1 MCEYY
6 EINAK
11 RYADQTFSVDMS
23 EQYRKFLPLLREQAR
38 ILDVGSG
45 SGRDAC
51 YFQKRGYQV
60 TALEP
65 SKNLCREIRKGF
77 SGEIVCS
84 DIQSYQ
90 PDQRFDGIWACA
102 SLLHLQ
108 EKEILCFFE
117 KINSY
122 LNENGII
129 YLSGKNGIP
138 TGEAADGRYF
148 LEFTEQ
154 LADRI
159 LTVNDRI
166 KLEELWFTED
176 VGGRKGFRWMNMI
189 FMFSPEEFDIKH
201 HQKGK

>member
-11 RYADQTFSVDMS
+11 QYAQATFSADMS
-23 EQYRKFLPLLREQAR
+23 EQYTRFLPLLRKHAR

-51 YFQKRGYQV
+51 YFQKKGYQV

-65 SKNLCREIRKGF
+65 SKNLCREIRKVF

-102 SLLHLQ
+102 SFLHLRL
-108 EKEILCFFE
+108 EEVLCFFGN
-117 KINSY
+117 IDLY
-122 LNENGII
+122 LNDNGVV
-129 YLSGKNGIP
+129 YLSGKNGIY
-138 TGEAADGRYF
+138 TGEAEDGRYF
-148 LEFTEQ
+148 LEFTEE
-154 LADRI
+154 LVENI
-159 LTVNDRI
+159 LVVNERM
-166 KLEELWFTED
+166 KLKELWYTED
-176 VGGRKGFRWMNMI
+176 VRGRQGFRWMNIVVKMV
-189 FMFSPEEFDIKH
+189 
-201 HQKGK
+201 